1 LSDPERM
8 EFFEKKLQDQDD
20 GFIERIAELSLLLET
35 VFEKHPGL
43 RERYAES
50 FKDRVEK
57 LNK

>member
-1 LSDPERM
+1 M
-8 EFFEKKLQDQDD
+8 KEFCEKKLQDQDD